1 MTNKTTTLAI
11 FAVAV
16 LLTGTIAGPI
26 GLIQSADALKSK
38 GNPVKEVIQKKSV
51 AIDCVLKYEKK

>member
-1 MTNKTTTLAI
+1 MTNKTTILAI

-26 GLIQSADALKSK
+26 GLIQPADAIKSK
-38 GNPVKEVIQKKSV
+38 GNS
-51 AIDCVLKYEKK
+51 ARSY